1 MIPLGKLREVS
12 RIFLFTGALLLPIS
26 IIEIYFGEIYHS
38 AILIA
43 DSFHGFIDA
52 TSAILFSLLL
62 NIIYRRSNKFPWG
75 LYNLESI
82 AILFVTI
89 FIVIL
94 SINYI
99 NLIINDVNYEVPAWL
114 SLIIYSSSVLTLVVF
129 ILEKRYSWISLVKTD
144 LTHSKLDLF
153 MEIVSG
159 FAIIINEYYLTLVVV
174 FTIIGFILADA
185 IRQFKEAIYSLI
197 GINCDAPFKD
207 RIKIILES
215 LGINLKNIYVRK
227 LGSFY
232 MVYVV
237 ISLPPDYKL
246 SNVYKIRKTVK
257 RIVNSFENVAMVEI
271 RVVPEKIKKH
281 KLLIT
286 NDATKVSNSNKVNE
300 ANWAKYSSNFKDIEN
315 RRELIKRAITKD

>member
-1 MIPLGKLREVS
+1 
-12 RIFLFTGALLLPIS
+12 
-26 IIEIYFGEIYHS
+26 
-38 AILIA
+38 
-43 DSFHGFIDA
+43 
-52 TSAILFSLLL
+52 
-62 NIIYRRSNKFPWG
+62 
-75 LYNLESI
+75 
-82 AILFVTI
+82 
-89 FIVIL
+89 
-94 SINYI
+94 
-99 NLIINDVNYEVPAWL
+99 
-114 SLIIYSSSVLTLVVF
+114 
-129 ILEKRYSWISLVKTD
+129 
-144 LTHSKLDLF
+144 

-159 FAIIINEYYLTLVVV
+159 FAIIINEYYLTLAVV
-174 FTIIGFILADA
+174 FTIVGFILADA

-237 ISLPPDYKL
+237 ISLPPDCKL
-246 SNVYKIRKTVK
+246 TSTMATFSNVYKIRKTVK
-257 RIVNSFENVAMVEI
+257 RIVNSFENVAMVEV
-271 RVVPEKIKKH
+271 RVVPEKIKNH